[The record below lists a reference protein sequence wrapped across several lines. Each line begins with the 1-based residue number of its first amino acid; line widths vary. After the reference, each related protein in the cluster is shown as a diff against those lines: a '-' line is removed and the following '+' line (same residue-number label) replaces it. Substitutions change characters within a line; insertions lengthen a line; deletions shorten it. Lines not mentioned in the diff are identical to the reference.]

1 MTTSVTTVV
10 RSRQAG
16 WSIAFVDCDP
26 VLHGLETI
34 LHGWDLVR
42 LPKNR
47 ATRADVTITS
57 TANGYDWASETLPKP
72 KYWDESPPLTARDA
86 VSDIHD
92 ALFDWYQLAHPKRLC
107 LHAGAVRVGSQLV
120 CFPAVGK
127 AGKSSL
133 SIELAAAGHTFFC
146 DDVLAIDGETLAGIA
161 LGVAPVMRRP
171 FPHSPGARITAY
183 AKAHLGLSNAKWAY
197 VPPDPAHWAAHGT
210 TAPVGAIVLLDRR
223 PSGAVRLERLS
234 AADALRE
241 LVLQS
246 FGCRGDRAHALA
258 TLHAVL
264 NHAEIFRLRY
274 SNLREA
280 ADDIATARA
289 LPTA

>member
-16 WSIAFVDCDP
+16 WSIAFVECDP
-26 VLHGLETI
+26 VLHGLESI
-34 LHGWDLVR
+34 LNGWELVR
-42 LPKNR
+42 LQKSR
-47 ATRADVTITS
+47 AARADVTITS
-57 TANGYDWASETLPKP
+57 TANGYEWVSETLPKP

-197 VPPDPAHWAAHGT
+197 VPPDLGRARHDGTGGRHRSARPQTIRRGAPRTPVRRRCASRARAAELRL
-210 TAPVGAIVLLDRR
+210 PRR
-223 PSGAVRLERLS
+223 PRPCPRHPARRPEPSRNLS
-234 AADALRE
+234 PP
-241 LVLQS
+241 LQQPQG
-246 FGCRGDRAHALA
+246 GCR
-258 TLHAVL
+258 
-264 NHAEIFRLRY
+264 
-274 SNLREA
+274 
-280 ADDIATARA
+280 
-289 LPTA
+289 